1 MTELDIDLI
10 DSNEAMLVL
19 NNLPNVQILNGR
31 STKDEDDEE
40 EENPDGEGEYEE
52 NNENE
57 ELENQVNS
65 IHKDN
70 IRIYKNDII
79 NRNNHLHP
87 QMEEI
92 EEDKNLENNSNYVSE
107 ANNNTTNNKEIS
119 NTKEFNSNKDE
130 NRENEKNNWNNNE
143 KENKKTR
150 NINNLNEKDLIQ
162 KNDSNNNIDED
173 KQLQPNTLLYDKII
187 SDNSNQKVINSNN
200 EEYNINIDDSNAKIK
215 EKIQKERESIYDLND
230 GDNGKNNRFLIDL
243 TTEELNSLK
252 EDKYSENS
260 EFFSFMKEFCDL
272 LNEEQENSDGK
283 RLQNNYIEK
292 LKSIEEK
299 KGEIPNYYYFFL
311 LYKKKMKVLQNMY
324 NEMFRYIINKCPEIN
339 KNNILYRLNTE
350 LFNTVKD
357 SKEFINN
364 LHPHI
369 ESFSE
374 KKEIKNEEYNENKD
388 NKEQNL
394 TNNINI
400 EEIIKEKDSRIS
412 SLEQL
417 RDNLLKNLEEDKLAY
432 SKKISNLEKENKVM
446 TEKVLTKANSILNSS
461 ILDTQNTI
469 PVTERAINKPNI
481 NLNNS
486 GIKSFNNNNKNKKL
500 NLNNDALN
508 TNLVNYYNPTSSN
521 RSPIKL
527 TENTNTIENNNT
539 INYYLNTH
547 GSLNTSRNQ
556 IISLKAL
563 KDFINELYISKSQY
577 DVKCE
582 KYKLP
587 KETLEEHMYT
597 FLNKKYG
604 LKNLI
609 IEWAKNVIGGIK
621 YYSKKDSIVLLF
633 GKIMRNEQEEDARFI
648 IEKVSQSIEELLLYY
663 IKRQNPLKLINEI
676 NKIFERKKK
685 SELFEE
691 EWKGIIYSIYEK
703 EEAGEI
709 EKKII
714 NFINKENEKKK
725 MEMFKKYKN
734 SRMKKQHKNKY
745 NSNTNYLNTT
755 NNYNLNTIN
764 TFNNATINN
773 VNNTNSFYMNSI
785 GNINTNNKLSRV
797 EKYNMLLFPDD
808 KNILFTDFMKIVL
821 DNHIR
826 FRDKQL
832 KNFLEL
838 FHSVDT
844 NRDGVI
850 NEEEFSELIQRMKI
864 FKEDEIENKIFH
876 FLEKLDP
883 FDNQKFTFSECV
895 SFFSGEL
902 IKEKDINGNEK
913 EISILEKIYF
923 KDNKNGISNIET
935 INNENE
941 KMVKSNDIN
950 SNNINI
956 NNTWNNSDK

>member
-388 NKEQNL
+388 KKEQNL

-773 VNNTNSFYMNSI
+773 VNNTNSSYMNSI

-864 FKEDEIENKIFH
+864 FKEEEIENKIFH

>member
-388 NKEQNL
+388 KKEQNL

-676 NKIFERKKK
+676 NKIFEKKKK

-773 VNNTNSFYMNSI
+773 VNNTNSSYMNSI

-895 SFFSGEL
+895 SFFSGEI